1 VKKIK
6 KILPVSQLD
15 IEHDRIYRELS
26 SVKLPKGCLDLLTY
40 IISELFANVKEH
52 SFAKKIKF
60 EIYSQNNFFYFTLAD
75 DGIGIR
81 SSFLQNG
88 IFAKDDRAA
97 IELAVGG
104 MSTKK
109 TNERAFGLFST
120 QRLAG
125 YVGGQMSIF
134 CGNVKAIFEKN
145 KTRFEK
151 LKRIIKGVKV
161 EVVIPLK
168 AVNIYEVLY

>member
-1 VKKIK
+1 MKKIK
-6 KILPVSQLD
+6 KIIPVGQLD
-15 IEHDRIYRELS
+15 IAHDWIYREVS
-26 SVKLPKGCLDLLTY
+26 SIKLPKGCLDLLTY
-40 IISELFANVKEH
+40 IVSELFANVKEH
-52 SFAKKIKF
+52 SFAKKIRF
-60 EIYSQNNFFYFTLAD
+60 EMFIRSKIFYFTLAD

-81 SSFLQNG
+81 NSFLQNG

-125 YVGGQMSIF
+125 YVGGQMNIF
-134 CGNVKAIFEKN
+134 SGKIKATFEKN
-145 KTRFEK
+145 KTKFER
-151 LKRIIKGVKV
+151 LHRIISGVKV
-161 EVVIPLK
+161 TVVIPLK
-168 AVNIYEVLY
+168 AVNVYDVLY

>member
-6 KILPVSQLD
+6 KIRPVSQLE
-15 IEHDRIYRELS
+15 ITYDRIYQEMS
-26 SVKLPKGCLDLLTY
+26 GIKLPKGCLDMLTY
-40 IISELFANVKEH
+40 IVSELFANVKEH
-52 SFAKKIKF
+52 AFAKKIRIEMF
-60 EIYSQNNFFYFTLAD
+60 IQSNIFYFTLAD

-81 SSFLQNG
+81 NSYLQSG

-120 QRLAG
+120 QRLSG
-125 YVGGQMSIF
+125 YVGGQMSIYS
-134 CGNVKAIFEKN
+134 GNINATFEKN
-145 KTRFEK
+145 KTGFER
-151 LKRIIKGVKV
+151 LKRKIKGVKV
-161 EVVIPLK
+161 SVAIPLK
-168 AVNIYEVLY
+168 AVNVYEVLY